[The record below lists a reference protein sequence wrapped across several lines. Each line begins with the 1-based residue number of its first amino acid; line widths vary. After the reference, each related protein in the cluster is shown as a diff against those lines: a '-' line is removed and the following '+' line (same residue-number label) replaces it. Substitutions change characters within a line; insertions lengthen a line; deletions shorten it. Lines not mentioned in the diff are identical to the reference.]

1 MEEAK
6 FSFENNKR
14 AENACRNFIT
24 LLKYIEAGQTN
35 LAPES
40 LWSPSAGI
48 EITDPGMGYI
58 LELQRFVDLVKTPE
72 VTAFISTLDKENQKI
87 MNDGIIRAEIY
98 LHAFNK

>member
-24 LLKYIEAGQTN
+24 LLEAIEAGEAN
-35 LAPES
+35 LATES

-48 EITDPGMGYI
+48 EITDPRKAYI

-72 VTAFISTLDKENQKI
+72 VTAFISTMNNENQKI